1 MTKQRVWIYGD
12 SFSDENY
19 NSKNN
24 VSWPILLSEKYT
36 VVNRSQQGLSPDRLI
51 TYLLE
56 DITNYHMSDDILIF
70 IMPHEGRF
78 DFEFLLD
85 YSHSHSIHH
94 ISERIN
100 LYKNQTK
107 FIESF
112 YTLFATDELLT
123 LYAKKN
129 FLVVEQLSKFFKKH
143 LIWPT
148 SNPIEYMYNVS
159 QVTTTLFDISL
170 GEENCPLTDG
180 GTDTRA
186 CHLNEENNYIMFEL
200 LQDWIDNDTIINTN
214 RFVLAPANTL
224 TCK

>member
-1 MTKQRVWIYGD
+1 MSKQRIWIYGD

-56 DITNYHMSDDILIF
+56 DITNHRMSDDILIF

-85 YSHSHSIHH
+85 YSHSHVIHH
-94 ISERIN
+94 IPDRID
-100 LYKNQTK
+100 LYKNQTR

-123 LYAKKN
+123 LYTVKN
-129 FLVVEQLSKFFKKH
+129 SLVVEQLSKFFKKH

-148 SNPIEYMYNVS
+148 GVPVDQIYNVS
-159 QVTTTLFDISL
+159 QVTTSLSTISL
-170 GEENCPLTDG
+170 SEENCPLTNG
-180 GTDTRA
+180 GKDTRA
-186 CHLNEENNYIMFEL
+186 CHLNEENNYIMFKL
-200 LQDWIDNDTIINTN
+200 LQDWIDNDIIIDTN

>member
-56 DITNYHMSDDILIF
+56 DLSNHNVSDDIMLF
-70 IMPHEGRF
+70 VMPSEGRF

-85 YSHSHSIHH
+85 YSHSHVIHH
-94 ISERIN
+94 VPDSVD
-100 LYKNQTK
+100 LYKNQTR

-112 YTLFATDELLT
+112 YTLFATDELLKLYLIKNT
-123 LYAKKN
+123 L
-129 FLVVEQLSKFFKKH
+129 VIEQLGKVFKKH

-148 SNPIEYMYNVS
+148 SDPIDTKFSVS
-159 QVTTTLFDISL
+159 QVLVNLSAISL
-170 GEENCPLTDG
+170 SEENCPLTNG
-180 GTDTRA
+180 GEDTRA

-200 LQDWIDNDTIINTN
+200 LQDWIDNDIIIDAN